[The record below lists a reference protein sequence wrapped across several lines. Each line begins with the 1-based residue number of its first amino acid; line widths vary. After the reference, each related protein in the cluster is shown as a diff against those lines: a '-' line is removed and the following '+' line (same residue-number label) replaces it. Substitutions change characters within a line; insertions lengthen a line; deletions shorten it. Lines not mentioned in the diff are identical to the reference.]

1 MSRGRIKTTERIAIH
16 GIYAIIKAD
25 GLALG

>member
-1 MSRGRIKTTERIAIH
+1 MSRGRIKTIKRVAIH